1 VCFFSSHG
9 SLDVSFSVKEKVLTS
24 KLIFEVEGAFVCLF
38 SSLGIF
44 NHLRFLLEE
53 KVLLLKSFLLAREFD
68 LKESLSLE
76 SDSAFP

>member
-1 VCFFSSHG
+1 
-9 SLDVSFSVKEKVLTS
+9 
-24 KLIFEVEGAFVCLF
+24 LIFEVEGAFVCLF